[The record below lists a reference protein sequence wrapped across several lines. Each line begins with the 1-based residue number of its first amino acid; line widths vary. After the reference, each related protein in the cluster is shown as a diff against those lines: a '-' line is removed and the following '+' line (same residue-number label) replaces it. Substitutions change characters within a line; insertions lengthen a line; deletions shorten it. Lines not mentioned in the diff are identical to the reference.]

1 MEMIMMMDPAVKCL
15 CLLAV
20 VAILF
25 VTEKLPLA
33 VTSVFAAI
41 FCWLLGLVPIEQV
54 FLGLADSTVVLFGG
68 MFIVGAAM
76 FYTGLAQDIGGQ
88 IVKLFG
94 TGEIKL
100 MVGIMV
106 IAAGMSAFLSNT
118 GTTACLIPVV
128 IGICKEAHIPVSREM
143 MPLAFA
149 AGLGGTCTLI
159 GTPPNIIANVA
170 LKAAGMGDLQFGFFE
185 YAWVGVP
192 ITVAGILYMVF
203 IGRHLLPKTDAD
215 DFNVD
220 EVEQEIEANETSKTK
235 KIICGIIM
243 LGVII
248 TMATGFV
255 PLEIAAVIGALL
267 CVITGCLSERQ
278 AYDSIDWVTIFLFA
292 GMIPLASAMNTSGAG
307 KLIAEYTVAA
317 LGGNPSPYVIT
328 AVLFILAV
336 VLTQFMSNTAS
347 KRFSAIWPE
356 NTGVI
361 VVTVGAD
368 GSAIQTPRAVL
379 MAILIASSCAFA
391 SPVGTPPNTLVL
403 GPGKYSFMDF
413 VKCGTGLV
421 VICLVVSI
429 AVIPVV
435 WPFFPN

>member
-1 MEMIMMMDPAVKCL
+1 METLLMMDPAVKCL
-15 CLLAV
+15 CLLLV

-41 FCWLLGLVPIEQV
+41 ACWILGLVPIEQV

-76 FYTGLAQDIGGQ
+76 FYTGLAQDIGSQ
-88 IVKLFG
+88 VVKLFG

-100 MVGIMV
+100 MIGIMI
-106 IAAGMSAFLSNT
+106 IAAAMSAFLSNT

-128 IGICKEAHIPVSREM
+128 IGICKEAHLPVSRQM

-170 LKAAGMGDLQFGFFE
+170 LKAAGMPELQFGFFE
-185 YAWVGVP
+185 YAWIGVP
-192 ITVAGILYMVF
+192 ITVAGILYMLF
-203 IGRHLLPKTDAD
+203 IGRFLLPKTEANDFDAS
-215 DFNVD
+215 
-220 EVEQEIEANETSKTK
+220 EVKQEIEANETTKSK

-248 TMATGFV
+248 TMATSIV

-267 CVITGCLSERQ
+267 CVVTGCLTERQ

-292 GMIPLASAMNTSGAG
+292 GMIPVATAMNTSGAG

-317 LGGNPSPYVIT
+317 MGGDPSPYLIT
-328 AVLFILAV
+328 AVLFALAV

-347 KRFSAIWPE
+347 KALLCPVGIALAAQ
-356 NTGVI
+356 
-361 VVTVGAD
+361 VGA
-368 GSAIQTPRAVL
+368 SPRAVL

-403 GPGKYSFMDF
+403 GPGKYSFMDY
-413 VKCGTGLV
+413 VKSGSGLV
-421 VICLVVSI
+421 IVSMIVSI
-429 AVIPVV
+429 IVIPIV
-435 WPFFPN
+435 WPFFP

>member
-1 MEMIMMMDPAVKCL
+1 METLLMMDPAVKCL
-15 CLLAV
+15 CLLLV

-41 FCWLLGLVPIEQV
+41 ACWVLGLVPIEQV

-76 FYTGLAQDIGGQ
+76 FYTGLAQDIGSQ
-88 IVKLFG
+88 VVKLFG

-100 MVGIMV
+100 MIGIMV
-106 IAAGMSAFLSNT
+106 IAAVMSAFLSNT

-128 IGICKEAHIPVSREM
+128 IGICKEAHLPVSRQM

-170 LKAAGMGDLQFGFFE
+170 LKTAGMPELQFGFFE
-185 YAWVGVP
+185 YAWIGIP
-192 ITVAGILYMVF
+192 ITVAGILYMLF
-203 IGRHLLPKTDAD
+203 IGRFLLPKTEANDFDAS
-215 DFNVD
+215 
-220 EVEQEIEANETSKTK
+220 EVKQEIEANETTKSK

-248 TMATGFV
+248 TMATSIV

-267 CVITGCLSERQ
+267 CVVTGCLTERQ

-292 GMIPLASAMNTSGAG
+292 GMIPVATAMNTSGAG

-317 LGGNPSPYVIT
+317 MGGDPSPYLIT
-328 AVLFILAV
+328 AVLFALAV

-347 KRFSAIWPE
+347 KALLCPVGIALAAQ
-356 NTGVI
+356 
-361 VVTVGAD
+361 VGA
-368 GSAIQTPRAVL
+368 SPRAVL

-403 GPGKYSFMDF
+403 GPGKYSFMDY
-413 VKCGTGLV
+413 VKCGSGLV
-421 VICLVVSI
+421 IVSMIVSI
-429 AVIPVV
+429 IVIPIV
-435 WPFFPN
+435 WPFFP

>member
-1 MEMIMMMDPAVKCL
+1 METLLMMDPAVKCL
-15 CLLAV
+15 CLLLV

-41 FCWLLGLVPIEQV
+41 ACWILGLVPIEQV

-76 FYTGLAQDIGGQ
+76 FYTGLAQDIGSQ
-88 IVKLFG
+88 VVKLFG

-100 MVGIMV
+100 MIGIMV
-106 IAAGMSAFLSNT
+106 IAAAMSAFLSNT

-128 IGICKEAHIPVSREM
+128 IGICKEAHLPVSRQM

-170 LKAAGMGDLQFGFFE
+170 LKAAGMPELQFGFFE
-185 YAWVGVP
+185 YAWIGIP
-192 ITVAGILYMVF
+192 ITVAGILYMLF
-203 IGRHLLPKTDAD
+203 IGRFLLPKTEANDFDAS
-215 DFNVD
+215 
-220 EVEQEIEANETSKTK
+220 EVKQEIEANETTKSK

-248 TMATGFV
+248 TMATSIV

-267 CVITGCLSERQ
+267 CVVTGCLTERQ

-292 GMIPLASAMNTSGAG
+292 GMIPVATAMNTSGAG

-317 LGGNPSPYVIT
+317 MGGDPSPYLIT
-328 AVLFILAV
+328 AVLFALAV

-347 KRFSAIWPE
+347 KALLCPVGIALAAQ
-356 NTGVI
+356 
-361 VVTVGAD
+361 VGA
-368 GSAIQTPRAVL
+368 SPRAVL

-403 GPGKYSFMDF
+403 GPGKYSFMDY
-413 VKCGTGLV
+413 VKSGSGLV
-421 VICLVVSI
+421 IVSMIVSI
-429 AVIPVV
+429 IVIPIV
-435 WPFFPN
+435 WPFFP

>member
-106 IAAGMSAFLSNT
+106 IAAVMSAFLSNT

-235 KIICGIIM
+235 KIICGMIM

-317 LGGNPSPYVIT
+317 LGGDPSPYVIT

-347 KRFSAIWPE
+347 KALLCPVGIALAAQ
-356 NTGVI
+356 
-361 VVTVGAD
+361 VGA
-368 GSAIQTPRAVL
+368 SPRAVL
-379 MAILIASSCAFA
+379 MAILLCFRKSCRYSAEYSRSRPGQVLFHGLRQVRHRSCCHLPCGIHCGNPRGMAFL
-391 SPVGTPPNTLVL
+391 PELRG
-403 GPGKYSFMDF
+403 
-413 VKCGTGLV
+413 
-421 VICLVVSI
+421 
-429 AVIPVV
+429 V
-435 WPFFPN
+435 WQYD

>member
-1 MEMIMMMDPAVKCL
+1 METLLMMDPAVKCL
-15 CLLAV
+15 CLLLV

-33 VTSVFAAI
+33 VTSIFAAI
-41 FCWLLGLVPIEQV
+41 ACWILGLVPIEQV

-76 FYTGLAQDIGGQ
+76 FYTGLAQDIGSQ
-88 IVKLFG
+88 VVKLFG

-100 MVGIMV
+100 MIGIMI
-106 IAAGMSAFLSNT
+106 IAAAMSAFLSNT

-128 IGICKEAHIPVSREM
+128 IGICKEAHLPVSRQM

-170 LKAAGMGDLQFGFFE
+170 LKAAGMGELQFGFFE
-185 YAWVGVP
+185 YAWIGVP
-192 ITVAGILYMVF
+192 ITVAGILYMLF
-203 IGRHLLPKTDAD
+203 IGRFLLPKTEANDFDAS
-215 DFNVD
+215 
-220 EVEQEIEANETSKTK
+220 EVKQEIEANETTKSK
-235 KIICGIIM
+235 KIVCGIIM

-248 TMATGFV
+248 TMATSIV

-267 CVITGCLSERQ
+267 CVVTGCLTERQ

-292 GMIPLASAMNTSGAG
+292 GMIPVATAMNTSGAG

-317 LGGNPSPYVIT
+317 MGGDPSPYLIT
-328 AVLFILAV
+328 AVLFALAV

-347 KRFSAIWPE
+347 KALLCPVGIALA
-356 NTGVI
+356 TQ
-361 VVTVGAD
+361 VGA
-368 GSAIQTPRAVL
+368 SPRAVL

-403 GPGKYSFMDF
+403 GPGKYSFMDY
-413 VKCGTGLV
+413 VKCGSGLV
-421 VICLVVSI
+421 IVSMIVSI
-429 AVIPVV
+429 IVIPIV
-435 WPFFPN
+435 WPFFP

>member
-1 MEMIMMMDPAVKCL
+1 METLLMMDPAVKCL
-15 CLLAV
+15 CLLLV

-41 FCWLLGLVPIEQV
+41 ACWVLGLVPIEQV

-76 FYTGLAQDIGGQ
+76 FYTGLAQDIGSQ
-88 IVKLFG
+88 VVKLFG

-100 MVGIMV
+100 MIGIMI
-106 IAAGMSAFLSNT
+106 IAAAMSAFLSNT

-128 IGICKEAHIPVSREM
+128 IGICKEAHLPVSRQM

-170 LKAAGMGDLQFGFFE
+170 LKAAGMGELQFGFFE
-185 YAWVGVP
+185 YAWIGVP
-192 ITVAGILYMVF
+192 ITVAGILYMLF
-203 IGRHLLPKTDAD
+203 IGRFLLPKTEANDFDAS
-215 DFNVD
+215 
-220 EVEQEIEANETSKTK
+220 EVKQEIEANETTKSK

-248 TMATGFV
+248 TMATSIV

-267 CVITGCLSERQ
+267 CVVTGCLTERQ

-292 GMIPLASAMNTSGAG
+292 GMIPVATAMNTSGAG

-317 LGGNPSPYVIT
+317 MGGDPSPYLIT
-328 AVLFILAV
+328 AVLFALAV

-347 KRFSAIWPE
+347 KALLCPVGIALAAQ
-356 NTGVI
+356 
-361 VVTVGAD
+361 VGA
-368 GSAIQTPRAVL
+368 SPRAVL

-403 GPGKYSFMDF
+403 GPGKYSFMDY
-413 VKCGTGLV
+413 VKSGSGLV
-421 VICLVVSI
+421 IVSMIVSI
-429 AVIPVV
+429 IVIPIV
-435 WPFFPN
+435 WPFFP

>member
-1 MEMIMMMDPAVKCL
+1 METLLMMDPAVKCL
-15 CLLAV
+15 CLLLV

-41 FCWLLGLVPIEQV
+41 ACWILGLVPIEQV

-76 FYTGLAQDIGGQ
+76 FYTGLAQDIGSQ
-88 IVKLFG
+88 VVKLFG

-100 MVGIMV
+100 MIGIMI
-106 IAAGMSAFLSNT
+106 IAAAMSAFLSNT

-128 IGICKEAHIPVSREM
+128 IGICKEAHLPVSRQM

-170 LKAAGMGDLQFGFFE
+170 LKAAGMGELQFGFFE
-185 YAWVGVP
+185 YAWIGVP
-192 ITVAGILYMVF
+192 ITVAGILYMLF
-203 IGRHLLPKTDAD
+203 IGRFLLPKTEANDFDAS
-215 DFNVD
+215 
-220 EVEQEIEANETSKTK
+220 EVKQEIEANETTKSK
-235 KIICGIIM
+235 KIVCGIIM

-248 TMATGFV
+248 TMATSIV

-267 CVITGCLSERQ
+267 CVVTGCLTERQ

-292 GMIPLASAMNTSGAG
+292 GMIPVATAMNTSGAG

-317 LGGNPSPYVIT
+317 MGGDPSPYLIT
-328 AVLFILAV
+328 AVLFALAV

-347 KRFSAIWPE
+347 KALLCPVGIALAAQ
-356 NTGVI
+356 
-361 VVTVGAD
+361 VGA
-368 GSAIQTPRAVL
+368 SPRAVL

-403 GPGKYSFMDF
+403 GPGKYSFMDY
-413 VKCGTGLV
+413 VKCGSGLV
-421 VICLVVSI
+421 IVSMIVSI
-429 AVIPVV
+429 IVIPIV
-435 WPFFPN
+435 WPFFP

>member
-106 IAAGMSAFLSNT
+106 IAAVMSAFLSNT

-170 LKAAGMGDLQFGFFE
+170 LKAAGMGDLQFGCFE

-235 KIICGIIM
+235 KIICGMIM

-317 LGGNPSPYVIT
+317 LGGDPSPYVIT

-347 KRFSAIWPE
+347 KALLCPVGIALAAQ
-356 NTGVI
+356 
-361 VVTVGAD
+361 VGA
-368 GSAIQTPRAVL
+368 SPRAVL

>member
-106 IAAGMSAFLSNT
+106 IAAVMSAFLSNT

-170 LKAAGMGDLQFGFFE
+170 LKAAGMGGLQFGFFE

-235 KIICGIIM
+235 KIICGMIM

-347 KRFSAIWPE
+347 KALLCPVGIALAAQ
-356 NTGVI
+356 
-361 VVTVGAD
+361 VGA
-368 GSAIQTPRAVL
+368 SPRAVL

>member
-106 IAAGMSAFLSNT
+106 IAAVMSAFLSNT

-170 LKAAGMGDLQFGFFE
+170 LKAAGMGGLQFGFFE

-347 KRFSAIWPE
+347 KALLCPVGIALAAQ
-356 NTGVI
+356 
-361 VVTVGAD
+361 VGA
-368 GSAIQTPRAVL
+368 SPRAVL

>member
-1 MEMIMMMDPAVKCL
+1 METLLMMDPAVKCL
-15 CLLAV
+15 CLLLV

-25 VTEKLPLA
+25 ITEKLPLA

-41 FCWLLGLVPIEQV
+41 ACWVLGLVPIEQV

-76 FYTGLAQDIGGQ
+76 FYTGLAQDIGSQ
-88 IVKLFG
+88 VVKLFG

-100 MVGIMV
+100 MIGIMV
-106 IAAGMSAFLSNT
+106 IAAAMSAFLSNT

-128 IGICKEAHIPVSREM
+128 IGICKEAHLPVSRQM

-170 LKAAGMGDLQFGFFE
+170 LKTAGMPELQFGFFE
-185 YAWVGVP
+185 YAWIGIP
-192 ITVAGILYMVF
+192 ITVAGILYMLF
-203 IGRHLLPKTDAD
+203 IGRFLLPKTETNDFDAS
-215 DFNVD
+215 
-220 EVEQEIEANETSKTK
+220 EVKQEIEANETTKSK

-248 TMATGFV
+248 TMATSIV

-267 CVITGCLSERQ
+267 CVVTGCLTERQ

-292 GMIPLASAMNTSGAG
+292 GMIPVATAMNTSGAG

-317 LGGNPSPYVIT
+317 MGGDPSPYLIT
-328 AVLFILAV
+328 AVLFALAV

-347 KRFSAIWPE
+347 KALLCPVGIALAAQ
-356 NTGVI
+356 
-361 VVTVGAD
+361 VGA
-368 GSAIQTPRAVL
+368 SPRAVL

-403 GPGKYSFMDF
+403 GPGKYSFMDY
-413 VKCGTGLV
+413 VKCGSGLV
-421 VICLVVSI
+421 IVSMIVSI
-429 AVIPVV
+429 IVIPIV
-435 WPFFPN
+435 WPFFP

>member
-1 MEMIMMMDPAVKCL
+1 METLLMMDPAVKCL
-15 CLLAV
+15 CLLLV

-41 FCWLLGLVPIEQV
+41 ACWVLGLVPIEQV

-76 FYTGLAQDIGGQ
+76 FYTGLAQDIGSQ
-88 IVKLFG
+88 VVKLFG

-100 MVGIMV
+100 MIGIMV
-106 IAAGMSAFLSNT
+106 IAAAMSAFLSNT

-128 IGICKEAHIPVSREM
+128 IGICKEAHLPVSRQM

-170 LKAAGMGDLQFGFFE
+170 LKTAGMPELQFGFFE
-185 YAWVGVP
+185 YAWIGIP
-192 ITVAGILYMVF
+192 ITVAGILYMLF
-203 IGRHLLPKTDAD
+203 IGRFLLPKTEANDFDAS
-215 DFNVD
+215 
-220 EVEQEIEANETSKTK
+220 EVKQEIEANETTKSK
-235 KIICGIIM
+235 KIVCGVIM

-248 TMATGFV
+248 TMATSIV

-267 CVITGCLSERQ
+267 CVVTGCLTERQ

-292 GMIPLASAMNTSGAG
+292 GMIPVATAMNTSGAG

-317 LGGNPSPYVIT
+317 MGGDPSPYLIT
-328 AVLFILAV
+328 AVLFALAV
-336 VLTQFMSNTAS
+336 ILTQFMSNTAS
-347 KRFSAIWPE
+347 KALLCPVGIALAAQ
-356 NTGVI
+356 
-361 VVTVGAD
+361 VGA
-368 GSAIQTPRAVL
+368 SPRAVL

-403 GPGKYSFMDF
+403 GPGKYSFMDY
-413 VKCGTGLV
+413 VKCGSGLV
-421 VICLVVSI
+421 IVSMIVSI
-429 AVIPVV
+429 IVIPIV
-435 WPFFPN
+435 WPFFP

>member
-1 MEMIMMMDPAVKCL
+1 METLLMMDPAVKCL
-15 CLLAV
+15 CLLLV

-41 FCWLLGLVPIEQV
+41 ACWVLGLVPIEQV

-76 FYTGLAQDIGGQ
+76 FYTGLAQDIGSQ
-88 IVKLFG
+88 VVKLFG

-100 MVGIMV
+100 MIGIMV
-106 IAAGMSAFLSNT
+106 IAAAMSAFLSNT

-128 IGICKEAHIPVSREM
+128 IGICKEAHLPVSRQM

-170 LKAAGMGDLQFGFFE
+170 LKTAGMPELQFGFFE
-185 YAWVGVP
+185 YAWIGIP
-192 ITVAGILYMVF
+192 ITVAGILYMLF
-203 IGRHLLPKTDAD
+203 IGRFLLPKTEANDFDAS
-215 DFNVD
+215 
-220 EVEQEIEANETSKTK
+220 EVKQEIEANETTKSK

-248 TMATGFV
+248 TMATSIV

-267 CVITGCLSERQ
+267 CVVTGCLTERQ

-292 GMIPLASAMNTSGAG
+292 GMIPVATAMNTSGAG

-317 LGGNPSPYVIT
+317 MGGDPSPYLIT
-328 AVLFILAV
+328 AVLFALAV
-336 VLTQFMSNTAS
+336 ILTQFMSNTAS
-347 KRFSAIWPE
+347 KALLCPVGIALAAQ
-356 NTGVI
+356 
-361 VVTVGAD
+361 VGA
-368 GSAIQTPRAVL
+368 SPRAVL

-403 GPGKYSFMDF
+403 GPGKYSFMDY
-413 VKCGTGLV
+413 VKCGSGLV
-421 VICLVVSI
+421 IVSMIVSI
-429 AVIPVV
+429 IVIPIV
-435 WPFFPN
+435 WPFFP